1 MNVLWIAPYP
11 VNPNAHAA
19 AWITSLAKAM
29 TSETD
34 INLTV
39 LTISAYQ
46 SEKEIAITRD
56 GISIKSLKDASDRG
70 NFLLLFAPRIL
81 RIRRWLKQNEKRFD
95 LIHIHG
101 TEYLFHIAAK
111 GLQTPS
117 VVSIQGLLYLYH
129 KALPDDFSKR
139 KLTWMVNGA
148 LESIGIKQSRNFICR
163 TSWDT
168 TAIRMLNPT
177 AKIYSAWEMIREE
190 FYTEH
195 NYNFSSAT
203 NILFMGGTS
212 HFKGIAEALEVVS
225 RLQNAHQITMTVIGG
240 GTEQELCEIA
250 KRRHLTNLKVGQ
262 NFFHLGNKNALEICE
277 LMSKSFCL
285 LHPSYID
292 NSPNSVCEA
301 QVFGLPVVASN
312 VGGVSSLIENEETGL
327 LTKLEVEDIYTN
339 VHTLLIN
346 RELSKKITRLAQE
359 KARERHA
366 KDTVIASYKDI
377 YKHLLTSD
385 I

>member
-1 MNVLWIAPYP
+1 
-11 VNPNAHAA
+11 
-19 AWITSLAKAM
+19 
-29 TSETD
+29 
-34 INLTV
+34 
-39 LTISAYQ
+39 
-46 SEKEIAITRD
+46 
-56 GISIKSLKDASDRG
+56 
-70 NFLLLFAPRIL
+70 
-81 RIRRWLKQNEKRFD
+81 
-95 LIHIHG
+95 
-101 TEYLFHIAAK
+101 
-111 GLQTPS
+111 
-117 VVSIQGLLYLYH
+117 
-129 KALPDDFSKR
+129 
-139 KLTWMVNGA
+139 
-148 LESIGIKQSRNFICR
+148 
-163 TSWDT
+163 
-168 TAIRMLNPT
+168 
-177 AKIYSAWEMIREE
+177 
-190 FYTEH
+190 
-195 NYNFSSAT
+195 
-203 NILFMGGTS
+203 
-212 HFKGIAEALEVVS
+212 
-225 RLQNAHQITMTVIGG
+225 
-240 GTEQELCEIA
+240 
-250 KRRHLTNLKVGQ
+250 LKVGQ